1 MINSHVPGSSA
12 ARIDMLNQIRA
23 MITQFGMPT
32 FFITINPA
40 DVYNPLV
47 KFLAGSD
54 IDIDQLLPEQVPNYW
69 EQALLVARN
78 PAVAAKFFNIYMKA
92 FIHSLLGCNA
102 NGEHSQEGIF
112 GVVKGYYGCVEAQG
126 RGSLHCHM
134 LIWLEGGLNPD
145 EIKNRVL
152 QDDSFKIR
160 LLNFL
165 EDSISTSVPDDPD
178 PTLTVP
184 SSTHH
189 PCSVRG
195 MNRGCRAQSSFAE
208 RVKDLHHLAEQC
220 QCHSHWSTCYK

>member
-1 MINSHVPGSSA
+1 MIQRRTLLLHTSLKTKRRNFSSVANTFATASPDVIHRVLERVVRGDFKTAYDDEERRVLKLMQEVRVINSHVPGSSA

-78 PAVAAKFFNIYMKA
+78 PVVAAKFFNIYMKA

-112 GVVKGYYGCVEAQG
+112 GVVKVTMDASKLKAEGLYIVICSYG
-126 RGSLHCHM
+126 
-134 LIWLEGGLNPD
+134 
-145 EIKNRVL
+145 
-152 QDDSFKIR
+152 
-160 LLNFL
+160 
-165 EDSISTSVPDDPD
+165 
-178 PTLTVP
+178 
-184 SSTHH
+184 
-189 PCSVRG
+189 
-195 MNRGCRAQSSFAE
+195 
-208 RVKDLHHLAEQC
+208 
-220 QCHSHWSTCYK
+220 